1 MSAIDDA
8 LVNVLYGLVANA
20 ITGTVAVARKMVKS
34 RLATTTEPA
43 LDENATRE
51 LIIPAIVRLREYF
64 NDSDVTA
71 IAKFLRSPEAEVLF
85 RHYLQ
90 IRSADQLVQHESD
103 LKEQLAAY
111 LYLCAG
117 MDHSTAAECSTV
129 LHGLF
134 VELADRTIAELDS
147 TSSLGYDLREG
158 AWTTPA
164 MDDMASLARTSEFL
178 KLLTPEQVAN
188 IVRFEAIYRDQVV
201 ARHRDIVPPSW
212 DAKIQVPIDSIYV
225 APKVLSEQTATADQE
240 VSEQTIQAVAINCH
254 RAIVLGNPGAGK
266 STLITKIM
274 HDFALDRI
282 RYTRSAPTIPF
293 RVVLRDYATRKQDN
307 GWSLLQYISSTAK
320 TEYMVDPPENGIE
333 YFLMTG
339 RASVL
344 LDGLDELVMTYQ
356 RQEVARDV
364 QTFANRY
371 ASTPMLVT
379 SRVVGYEEAPLT
391 NSVFERYQ
399 LMDFNDDQVEEY
411 ARKWF
416 SLPSELS
423 VGDREQLATAFIDE
437 SASVSDLR
445 ANPLMLAIL
454 CNLYKGEHHIPRN
467 RVEVYRRCSIMLF
480 ERWDKD
486 RGITISLPFAS
497 HIRYAIAYLAEWI
510 YGNQQVQA
518 GVPERELVAKTIEY
532 LHGRVFDKAEDAE
545 AAAEEFVA
553 FCKGRAWVFTEIGG
567 DLYQFSHR
575 TFLEFFA
582 ALGLTRRIR
591 DSDQFWSIFLPKLSR
606 SEWDMVGQLAL
617 ALFDEKSEG
626 GADEILRLALDSLE
640 ILSARAE
647 SNVLQWTLRSMAAV
661 VPSPVIRRKTM
672 LAVLNRIMS
681 AIQTGFEN
689 DLTIPLTDLP
699 LVAQV
704 AEENLGTMTDVLVDG
719 LEAELN
725 SADAVRASAAATIL
739 LKLPLL
745 ADLDKE
751 SKSGRHV
758 ERIWRERITAA
769 IAIYESRLVEL
780 SRGNLAL
787 ALAVY
792 HDDLINSEA
801 LIARHGLSAAFA
813 HLEAHFEF
821 E

>member
-1 MSAIDDA
+1 MSEIDDA
-8 LVNVLYGLVANA
+8 LVNVLCGLIVNA
-20 ITGTVAVARKMVKS
+20 ITGTVAVARKMMRS
-34 RLATTTEPA
+34 RLTTTMEPA
-43 LDENATRE
+43 LEENATRE
-51 LIIPAIVRLREYF
+51 LIIPAIVRLREDF
-64 NDSDVTA
+64 NDTDVTA
-71 IAKFLRSPEAEVLF
+71 ITKFLRSSEAEVLF

-90 IRSADQLVQHESD
+90 IRSADQLVQHESV

-111 LYLCAG
+111 LYLCTG
-117 MDHSTAAECSTV
+117 MDHSTSAECSTI

-134 VELADRTIAELDS
+134 VELADRTIAKLDS
-147 TSSLGYDLREG
+147 TSSLGYDIREG
-158 AWTTPA
+158 AWTTPT
-164 MDDMASLARTSEFL
+164 MEDMASLARTSEFL

-212 DAKIQVPIDSIYV
+212 DAKIQIPIDSIYV
-225 APKVLSEQTATADQE
+225 APKMLSEQMAADKE
-240 VSEQTIQAVAINCH
+240 VSEQTIHDVAMNCH

-266 STLITKIM
+266 STLITKLM

-293 RVVLRDYATRKQDN
+293 RVVLRDYAIRKQDN
-307 GWSLLQYISSTAK
+307 GWSLLQYISSTAR
-320 TEYMVDPPENGIE
+320 TEYMVDPPENAIE

-391 NSVFERYQ
+391 DSVFERYQ

-423 VGDREQLATAFIDE
+423 VDDRQQLATAFIGE
-437 SASVSDLR
+437 SISVSDLR

-454 CNLYKGEHHIPRN
+454 CNLFKGERHIPRN
-467 RVEVYRRCSIMLF
+467 RVEVYRRCSVMLF

-518 GVPERELVAKTIEY
+518 GVPERELVAKTTEY
-532 LHGRVFDKAEDAE
+532 LNGRVFDKAEDAE

-617 ALFDEKSEG
+617 ALFDEQTEG

-647 SNVLQWTLRSMAAV
+647 SNVLQWALRSMAAV
-661 VPSPVIRRKTM
+661 VPSPVIRRRTM

-681 AIQTGFEN
+681 AIQTALGN
-689 DLTIPLTDLP
+689 DLEIPPTDLP

-704 AEENLGTMTDVLVDG
+704 AEENLGAMTDVLIDG
-719 LEAELN
+719 LGAELY
-725 SADAVRASAAATIL
+725 STDAVRASAAGTIL
-739 LKLPLL
+739 LKLSTL
-745 ADLDKE
+745 ADLENE

-758 ERIWRERITAA
+758 ERIWRERITA
-769 IAIYESRLVEL
+769 IIPIHESRLVEL
-780 SRGNLAL
+780 SRENLAL
-787 ALAVY
+787 ALAIY
-792 HDDLINSEA
+792 HVDLINSEA
-801 LIARHGLSAAFA
+801 LVAWHGLSAAFA
-813 HLEAHFEF
+813 HLEAHFEV